1 MVYKYITYIIYT
13 YIKTYIYIYIYS
25 YSRRRRRR
33 RPERRKP
40 QTPKKEVGKMVASL
54 ALFRPF
60 VQKDSDRG
68 KQRKQNKQNKK
79 GGGRVKNNNKKRK
92 HNLIFK
98 DRPSE
103 ENVSDN
109 QDNICQD

>member
-13 YIKTYIYIYIYS
+13 YTKTYIYIYIYS

-60 VQKDSDRG
+60 VQKDRDRG
-68 KQRKQNKQNKK
+68 KQRKKTNKKK
-79 GGGRVKNNNKKRK
+79 GGRAGEKIK
-92 HNLIFK
+92 
-98 DRPSE
+98 
-103 ENVSDN
+103 
-109 QDNICQD
+109 